1 MGKKG
6 KGTGSFGKRKN
17 KSHTLCRRYALDIVV
32 IDRVLPRESLSE
44 RNPDDALFFLL
55 LRLFFKASD
64 GEMRG
69 GLFVILSRAQDAR
82 AKVKEDKRVNICAME

>member
-1 MGKKG
+1 MQKVRVRYRRHRSD
-6 KGTGSFGKRKN
+6 TPARVSFGK
-17 KSHTLCRRYALDIVV
+17 
-32 IDRVLPRESLSE
+32 ESGWCS
-44 RNPDDALFFLL
+44 FFPPSPPL
-55 LRLFFKASD
+55 FKASD

>member
-64 GEMRG
+64 GDAWRAFCD
-69 GLFVILSRAQDAR
+69 FVAR
-82 AKVKEDKRVNICAME
+82 SGCAREG

>member
-55 LRLFFKASD
+55 LRLFLRRPT
-64 GEMRG
+64 EMRG

-82 AKVKEDKRVNICAME
+82 AKVKEDKRVSICAME

>member
-32 IDRVLPRESLSE
+32 IDRILPRESLSE
-44 RNPDDALFFLL
+44 RNPDDAFFFLL
-55 LRLFFKASD
+55 LRLFFKGRRSD
-64 GEMRG
+64 EDAWRAFCDFVARS
-69 GLFVILSRAQDAR
+69 GLPR
-82 AKVKEDKRVNICAME
+82 EG